1 MSINFTLKN
10 VKFTGALKGFTE
22 KKIKSIEKISGDI
35 IDADIIVSEEK
46 LNFKVE
52 ISLKTKLHSYH
63 IESKNKILKQAL
75 RDSLNTL
82 KLQAKKN
89 KEKIK
94 KETKRKSKKSIIPT
108 FLSNDQGEKSKN
120 PRVLI
125 STNYSKKPLT
135 VEEAIIFLKESKDN
149 AFLFI
154 NSDSNKHAVVYYNK
168 DSEISIIEEE

>member
-1 MSINFTLKN
+1 MSINFTSKN

-46 LNFKVE
+46 LNYKVE

-108 FLSNDQGEKSKN
+108 FFSNDRGEKSN
-120 PRVLI
+120 NARVLM
-125 STNYSKKPLT
+125 SSNYSKKPLT
-135 VEEAIIFLKESKDN
+135 VEEAIIFLKESNDN

-168 DSEISIIEEE
+168 DNEISIIEEE

>member
-1 MSINFTLKN
+1 MSINFTSKN
-10 VKFTGALKGFTE
+10 VKFTGALKGFAE

-63 IESKNKILKQAL
+63 IVSKNKILKQAL

-94 KETKRKSKKSIIPT
+94 KETKRKSKKSIIST
-108 FLSNDQGEKSKN
+108 LFSNDQNEKSKSH
-120 PRVLI
+120 RVLI
-125 STNYSKKPLT
+125 SNNYSKKPLT
-135 VEEAIIFLKESKDN
+135 VEEAIIFLKESNDN

-168 DSEISIIEEE
+168 DNEISIIEEE